1 MVKRVM
7 FVYILELLDG
17 AGHMAFFNLQKGGHK
32 ANNAQK
38 EKQHLARKRSQAA
51 KRERERETV
60 KAAKLPSCK
69 HQCEACGRKFKSC
82 KTTHKYKCPKSK
94 VVCMVEK
101 PEEPS

>member
-38 EKQHLARKRSQAA
+38 EKQCLAWKRSQCHGQV
-51 KRERERETV
+51 TV
-60 KAAKLPSCK
+60 SFNHSSSEVSDRGISQIGSHPDVSIRKLS
-69 HQCEACGRKFKSC
+69 
-82 KTTHKYKCPKSK
+82 
-94 VVCMVEK
+94 
-101 PEEPS
+101 